1 MSFVRLPRRGS
12 NSNRDTLM
20 QQGPSSRVAMMDT
33 FVHTHIY
40 ISGSRRRLNDA
51 KSHRRI
57 GSAV

>member
-33 FVHTHIY
+33 FVHTHTY
-40 ISGSRRRLNDA
+40 ISVARVVASTMPRATDE
-51 KSHRRI
+51 
-57 GSAV
+57 